1 MSQRY
6 PDITSPQFGQQARSA
21 IVELVLAH
29 LPLGIDGSKIDDR
42 LAFEIL
48 CYASLKRI
56 TIESACL
63 ELNQAPSGNTVR
75 EHLNAALS
83 PEPEQMKELEARLNQ
98 TLRAQPPKEVWRRVE
113 KKRIEVAI
121 DLVEIPYHG
130 EPDLKED
137 EVRRG
142 AAKSGTTHF
151 HTYATLAVVHHQQ
164 RFTLALTF
172 VRAGE
177 KMEAVLTRLLK
188 LARAL
193 GVRIKR
199 LYCDKGFSSVAVF
212 RLLRQRRLPY
222 IIPIPARGGDGGI
235 KSLFRGRRSYYARY
249 TFYRGASQAYTT
261 EVAIVCKYSRGRYK
275 RHGLEY
281 FAYAVYRLGRVEARQ
296 IFELYRRRFGIETS
310 YRQAHQ
316 VRARTT
322 SRNPAL
328 RLLLFGLALLIVNLW
343 VLMRQTW
350 VQMTS
355 YGSRARVVELTLER
369 VADALLD
376 HLKQL
381 LGFIPIF
388 QIKAVLHG
396 AKLIS

>member
-1 MSQRY
+1 
-6 PDITSPQFGQQARSA
+6 
-21 IVELVLAH
+21 LVLAH
-29 LPLGIDGSKIDDR
+29 LPLGIDGTKIDDR

-56 TIESACL
+56 TIESACR

-83 PEPEQMKELEARLNQ
+83 PEPEEMKELEARLNQ
-98 TLRAQPPKEVWRRVE
+98 TLRAQPPKEVWRRIE

-130 EPDLKED
+130 EPELNED

-142 AAKSGTTHF
+142 AAK
-151 HTYATLAVVHHQQ
+151 
-164 RFTLALTF
+164 
-172 VRAGE
+172 
-177 KMEAVLTRLLK
+177 
-188 LARAL
+188 
-193 GVRIKR
+193 I
-199 LYCDKGFSSVAVF
+199 
-212 RLLRQRRLPY
+212 
-222 IIPIPARGGDGGI
+222 
-235 KSLFRGRRSYYARY
+235 
-249 TFYRGASQAYTT
+249 
-261 EVAIVCKYSRGRYK
+261 
-275 RHGLEY
+275 
-281 FAYAVYRLGRVEARQ
+281 
-296 IFELYRRRFGIETS
+296 GIETS

-316 VRARTT
+316 VRAWTT

-355 YGSRARVVELTLER
+355 NGSRARVVELTLER
-369 VADALLD
+369 MADALLD

-381 LGFIPIF
+381 LGFIPVF

-396 AKLIS
+396 TKLIS